1 MYLELH
7 SLGAESANLI
17 KLLPVPWFDN
27 KVEFG
32 IAHRDPRGAAWGGQV
47 VERGTRPRPTVVK
60 WAECARRG
68 RCQGVHGPET
78 PGTSRSVD
86 SGSFHMGRA
95 GLTFGPSGG
104 ARERLVMLGTSPWLL
119 SAGRLW
125 AITLFSPN
133 ALRGALQA
141 ELFPLYSGALSMWE
155 ANLGV

>member
-32 IAHRDPRGAAWGGQV
+32 IAHRDPRGAACGGQV

-104 ARERLVMLGTSPWLL
+104 GTGEVGDAWHEPLASLGRTSLGHHAPL
-119 SAGRLW
+119 SKRPPRSAPG
-125 AITLFSPN
+125 
-133 ALRGALQA
+133 
-141 ELFPLYSGALSMWE
+141 
-155 ANLGV
+155 